1 MTTIHIAI
9 ADDHPM
15 IIGGLEN
22 ILSRY
27 PHIVLTGTYNNGTSL
42 LEGLREDGAP
52 DVLLLDIQ
60 LPDITGDELTPLILK
75 KHPGVRIIILTNF
88 DSALYVNN
96 MLRRGVHGYLLKT
109 SEKEVLIK
117 AIETVYGG
125 GSYLE
130 PQLHDKMQQ
139 LEEREQKAV
148 SSKSTLTNREKEI
161 LQYIVNG
168 DTCPEIAEKLF
179 LSVSTVENYRVR
191 IMVKLEVRN
200 TAALVKKA
208 LTLGLAE

>member
-1 MTTIHIAI
+1 MNAIRIAI

-27 PHIVLTGTYNNGTSL
+27 PHIILTGTYNNGTSL

-75 KHPGVRIIILTNF
+75 KHPDVRIIILTNF

-109 SEKEVLIK
+109 SEKETLIK

-168 DTCPEIAEKLF
+168 DTSPEIAEKLF
-179 LSVSTVENYRVR
+179 LSGSTVENYRVR
-191 IMVKLEVRN
+191 IMVKLEVKN

>member
-1 MTTIHIAI
+1 MNPIRIAI

-27 PHIVLTGTYNNGTSL
+27 PHIILTGTYNNGNSL
-42 LEGLREDGAP
+42 LDGLKQDGEP

-75 KHPGVRIIILTNF
+75 KHPGVRILILTNF

-109 SEKEVLIK
+109 SEKEVLIQ
-117 AIETVYGG
+117 AIETVFQG
-125 GSYLE
+125 GSYIEARLLE
-130 PQLHDKMQQ
+130 KIQQ

-168 DTCPEIAEKLF
+168 ETCPEIAEKLF
-179 LSVSTVENYRVR
+179 LSVNTVENYRVR
-191 IMVKLEVRN
+191 ILVKLEVKN